1 MTKSLDEL
9 SAAELFELAQRRQ
22 QEEKD
27 RQREALKEQV
37 EALRAKRRDAM
48 ARHKKELAAIDAE
61 IRTLSGGGRPPRA
74 RGKVNV
80 SQKVLDII
88 GAKGTAS
95 TTDIKKALDDEGVAA
110 GNLSQTLAYLKRM
123 GRVVSAGRANY
134 KLA

>member
-1 MTKSLDEL
+1 MAKSLEEL

-22 QEEKD
+22 QEEKEK
-27 RQREALKEQV
+27 QREALKEQV
-37 EALRAKRRDAM
+37 EVLRAKRRDAV

-61 IRTLSGGGRPPRA
+61 IRALSGAGRVPRA

-80 SQKVLDII
+80 SQKVLDIV

-95 TTDIKKALDDEGVAA
+95 TTEIKKALDDEGVAV

>member
-1 MTKSLDEL
+1 MAKSLEEL

-22 QEEKD
+22 QEEKE
-27 RQREALKEQV
+27 RQREAVKEQV
-37 EALRAKRRDAM
+37 ESLRAKRRDAV

-61 IRTLSGGGRPPRA
+61 IRALSGSSRAPRA

-88 GAKGTAS
+88 GSKGTAS
-95 TTDIKKALDDEGVAA
+95 TADIKKVLEDEGVAI

-123 GRVVSAGRANY
+123 GRVASAGRANY

>member
-1 MTKSLDEL
+1 MTKSLDDL

-22 QEEKD
+22 QQEKD

-37 EALRAKRRDAM
+37 ETLRAKRRDTVV
-48 ARHKKELAAIDAE
+48 RHKKELLAIDAE
-61 IRTLSGGGRPPRA
+61 IRSLSGSGRPARA

-80 SQKVLDII
+80 SQKVIDII

-95 TTDIKKALDDEGVAA
+95 TTDIKKALDDESIAA

-123 GRVVSAGRANY
+123 GRIVSAGRANY

>member
-1 MTKSLDEL
+1 MSKALDEM
-9 SAAELFELAQRRQ
+9 SSSELFELAQRRK
-22 QEEKD
+22 QEEKN
-27 RQREALKEQV
+27 RLREAHKEQV
-37 EALRAKRRDAM
+37 EALRAKRRDVT
-48 ARHKKELAAIDAE
+48 ARYKKDLAGIDAE
-61 IRTLSGGGRPPRA
+61 IKALTGGGRAPRA

>member
-1 MTKSLDEL
+1 MTKSLDDL

-37 EALRAKRRDAM
+37 EGLRAKRRDAM

-61 IRTLSGGGRPPRA
+61 IRALSGGGRPARA

-80 SQKVLDII
+80 SQKVMDII
-88 GAKGTAS
+88 GGKGTAS

-123 GRVVSAGRANY
+123 GRIVSAGRANY

>member
-1 MTKSLDEL
+1 MPKALDEMT
-9 SAAELFELAQRRQ
+9 SSELFELAQLRK
-22 QEEKD
+22 QEEKV
-27 RQREALKEQV
+27 RQREAHKEQV
-37 EALRAKRRDAM
+37 EALRAKRRELT
-48 ARHKKELAAIDAE
+48 ARYKKDLVAIDAE
-61 IRTLSGGGRPPRA
+61 IRALTGGGRAPRA

-88 GAKGTAS
+88 GAKGKAS
-95 TTDIKKALDDEGVAA
+95 TSDIKQGLEAEGIAV

>member
-1 MTKSLDEL
+1 MAKSIDEL

-27 RQREALKEQV
+27 KQREALKEQV
-37 EALRAKRRDAM
+37 EGLRAKRRDAV
-48 ARHKKELAAIDAE
+48 ARHRKELAAIDAE
-61 IRTLSGGGRPPRA
+61 IRALSGGGRAPRA

-80 SQKVLDII
+80 SQKVIDII
-88 GAKGTAS
+88 AAKGTAS
-95 TTDIKKALDDEGVAA
+95 TTDIKKALDDEGIAV

>member
-1 MTKSLDEL
+1 L

-37 EALRAKRRDAM
+37 EALRGKRRDAI
-48 ARHKKELAAIDAE
+48 ARHKRELATIDAE
-61 IRTLSGGGRPPRA
+61 IRTLSGGGRAARP

-95 TTDIKKALDDEGVAA
+95 TTDIKKVLDDEGIAA

-123 GRVVSAGRANY
+123 GRIASAGRANY

>member
-37 EALRAKRRDAM
+37 EALRGKRRDAI
-48 ARHKKELAAIDAE
+48 ARHKKELAAIDAD
-61 IRTLSGGGRPPRA
+61 IRALSGGSRAARP

-95 TTDIKKALDDEGVAA
+95 TTDIKKVLDDEGIAA

-123 GRVVSAGRANY
+123 GRIASAGRANY

>member
-1 MTKSLDEL
+1 MTKSIDDL

-37 EALRAKRRDAM
+37 EALRAKRRDA
-48 ARHKKELAAIDAE
+48 AVRHKKELAAIDGE
-61 IRTLSGGGRPPRA
+61 IRALSGGGRPARA

-80 SQKVLDII
+80 SQKVIDII

-95 TTDIKKALDDEGVAA
+95 TTDIKKALDDAGIAG

-123 GRVVSAGRANY
+123 GRIASAGRANY
-134 KLA
+134 KLT

>member
-1 MTKSLDEL
+1 MPKSLDDL

-37 EALRAKRRDAM
+37 EGLRAKRRDAV

-61 IRTLSGGGRPPRA
+61 IRALSGGSRPPRA

-80 SQKVLDII
+80 SQKVIEII
-88 GAKGTAS
+88 GAS
-95 TTDIKKALDDEGVAA
+95 TTDIKKALDEENVAA

-123 GRVVSAGRANY
+123 GRIVSAGRANY

>member
-1 MTKSLDEL
+1 MTKSLEEL

-37 EALRAKRRDAM
+37 EGLRTKRRDAVT
-48 ARHKKELAAIDAE
+48 RHKKELAAIDAE
-61 IRTLSGGGRPPRA
+61 IRALSGAGRPARA

-80 SQKVLDII
+80 SQKVIEII
-88 GAKGTAS
+88 GGKGTAS
-95 TTDIKKALDDEGVAA
+95 TTDIKKALDDEGIAA

>member
-37 EALRAKRRDAM
+37 EALRGKRRDAI
-48 ARHKKELAAIDAE
+48 ARHKKELAAIDAD
-61 IRTLSGGGRPPRA
+61 IRALSGGGRAARP

-95 TTDIKKALDDEGVAA
+95 TTDIKKVLDDEGIAA

-123 GRVVSAGRANY
+123 GRIASAGRANY